1 MRRRLIYLQHILK
14 QKETSLVKQFLKT
27 QFIAPK
33 KKDWAKTIIE
43 NLQHL
48 QLEYSLEEIENM
60 PKQTYIKLIKRKITE
75 FSFKYLLEKR
85 NRRNGKGIEMQYK
98 KLEMQSYLET
108 EDMDISNEERKFIFQ
123 LRKKMCFKVK
133 THFSHMYE
141 NTICD
146 GCQVEE
152 SRTSH
157 ILECTSLIGPNEIV
171 TYLPDYRDLYGED
184 EDEIVYVSRIVKDN
198 MRRLP
203 VGV

>member
-1 MRRRLIYLQHILK
+1 
-14 QKETSLVKQFLKT
+14 
-27 QFIAPK
+27 
-33 KKDWAKTIIE
+33 
-43 NLQHL
+43 
-48 QLEYSLEEIENM
+48 M
-60 PKQTYIKLIKRKITE
+60 PKQTYRKLIRRKITE

-98 KLEMQSYLET
+98 KLEMQPYLGT

-123 LRKKMCFKVK
+123 LRTKMCFKVK

-157 ILECTSLIGPNEIV
+157 ILECRSLIGANEIV
-171 TYLPDYRDLYGED
+171 TYLPEYRDLYGED
-184 EDEIVYVSRIVKDN
+184 EDEIVYISRIVKDN
-198 MRRLP
+198 LRRLP
-203 VGV
+203 SDRV